1 MTKHKLMKSEK
12 LTCFGGVKCTASSK
26 LPFIMDAGRDPDIQQ
41 ICQLL
46 HDSGGTTELGV
57 AMSMCSGNAPI
68 NVMSRDIWTPEIFV
82 PPERI
87 FQNFA

>member
-1 MTKHKLMKSEK
+1 MTKHKLMKSEE

-68 NVMSRDIWTPEIFV
+68 NVTIH
-82 PPERI
+82 
-87 FQNFA
+87 